1 MRMKTGE
8 RIFNIINMVGF
19 MLFSLLCV
27 YPFIYILA
35 LSFNEGLDSMK
46 GGIYLVPRDFT
57 WTNYRIILT
66 DARIINSMIISVSR
80 TVLGTVS
87 AVVAN
92 AMFAFALAKKTI
104 PGRKFLNWYVMIPM
118 FFSGGLI
125 PYFLVCKSLGL
136 VNSFWVFVIP
146 WVMSPF
152 YILMLRVFF
161 LSMSDSLEESA
172 KIDGAGYWVIFFRI
186 YFPLA
191 LPSLATIALLAG
203 LTHWN
208 DWYDGT
214 VMVYKNSLWPVQTL
228 LLNITTGSDI
238 TAFFKG
244 RNLQTAGA
252 FVKKIQI
259 TPQSIKSA
267 MLIITVLP
275 IVMIY
280 PFLQKYFIKGMMI
293 GSIKG

>member
-1 MRMKTGE
+1 MTG
-8 RIFNIINMVGF
+8 FF
-19 MLFSLLCV
+19 LFSLLCI
-27 YPFIYILA
+27 YPFIYTLA
-35 LSFNEGLDSMK
+35 LSFNEGMDSMK
-46 GGIYLVPRDFT
+46 GGIYLFPRAFT

-66 DARIINSMIISVSR
+66 DARILSSLMISVSR

-87 AVVAN
+87 AVVVN
-92 AMFAFALAKKTI
+92 SMFAFALAKRTL

-118 FFSGGLI
+118 FFGGGLI
-125 PYFLVCKSLGL
+125 PYFIICKSLGL
-136 VNSFWVFVIP
+136 VNTFWVFVIP
-146 WVMSPF
+146 WIMSPF
-152 YILMLRVFF
+152 YILMIRVYF
-161 LSMSDSLEESA
+161 LGMSDSLEESA
-172 KIDGAGYWVIFFRI
+172 KIDGANYWVIFFKI

-191 LPSLATIALLAG
+191 LPCLATIALLAG

-214 VMVYKNSLWPVQTL
+214 VMVYKSSLWPMQTL

-238 TAFFKG
+238 TAFFKN
-244 RNLQTAGA
+244 RNLQNAGSL
-252 FVKKIQI
+252 VKKISI

-267 MLIITVLP
+267 MLIITILP

-280 PFLQKYFIKGMMI
+280 PYLQKYFIKGMMI

>member
-1 MRMKTGE
+1 MRRRLGE
-8 RIFNIINMVGF
+8 KIFNVGNMVAF
-19 MLFSLLCV
+19 VLFSLLCI
-27 YPFIYILA
+27 YPFIHILA
-35 LSFNEGLDSMK
+35 LSFNEGMDSMK
-46 GGIYLVPRDFT
+46 GGIYLLPRHLTWLNYQIIFT
-57 WTNYRIILT
+57 DTRIVTSL
-66 DARIINSMIISVSR
+66 MISAGR
-80 TVLGTVS
+80 TVLGTIS
-87 AVVAN
+87 AVVFN
-92 AMFAFALAKKTI
+92 AMFAFALAKKTL
-104 PGRKFLNWYVMIPM
+104 PGRKFFNWYVMIPM

-125 PYFLVCKSLGL
+125 PYFVICKALGL
-136 VNSFWVFVIP
+136 VNSFWVYVIP
-146 WVMSPF
+146 WIMSPF

-161 LSMSDSLEESA
+161 LGMSDSLEESA
-172 KIDGAGYWVIFFRI
+172 KIDGAGYWTIFFKI

-203 LTHWN
+203 LSHWN

-214 VMVYKNSLWPVQTL
+214 VMVYKSSLWPMQTL

-244 RNLQTAGA
+244 RNLQTVGSM
-252 FVKKIQI
+252 VKKIKI
-259 TPQSIKSA
+259 TPESIKAS
-267 MLIITVLP
+267 MLIVTVVP

>member
-1 MRMKTGE
+1 
-8 RIFNIINMVGF
+8 
-19 MLFSLLCV
+19 
-27 YPFIYILA
+27 
-35 LSFNEGLDSMK
+35 MK
-46 GGIYLVPRDFT
+46 GGIYLFPRHFT
-57 WTNYRIILT
+57 FTNYSIIFT
-66 DARIINSMIISVSR
+66 DARITSSLMVSVAR
-80 TVLGTVS
+80 TLIGTIS
-87 AVVAN
+87 AVVVN

-118 FFSGGLI
+118 FFGGGLI
-125 PYFLVCKSLGL
+125 PYFIICKALGL
-136 VNSFWVFVIP
+136 VNTFWVYVFP
-146 WVMSPF
+146 WVMSSF
-152 YILMLRVFF
+152 YILMMRVYF
-161 LSMSDSLEESA
+161 LSMPDSLEESA
-172 KIDGAGYWVIFFRI
+172 KIDGAGYWIIFFRI

-214 VMVYKNSLWPVQTL
+214 VMVYKTSLWPIQTL

-244 RNLQTAGA
+244 KNLSTAGSL
-252 FVKKIQI
+252 VKKISI
-259 TPQSIKSA
+259 TPQSIKAS